1 VPLVRCPIHGRVYD
15 SAKDGKCPLC
25 LQEESM
31 PRAPGKAAKDTS
43 SEDASAKGRLVL
55 LLLLLFVVLIG
66 GGVYWYIDSHN
77 SADRAQMVRDS
88 LRAAAAGPPR
98 PDTTRFARA
107 SDYSPIRHARAL
119 RAGLESM
126 LAANRGALM
135 GWASGPIDT
144 TVTDRAGKRHLQQY
158 NAFYKHWMDR
168 LDAITR
174 NGTDFRYAPGV
185 QYSLQ
190 MDNVT
195 NQLQAAASVM
205 RDMVRP
211 YAVKPR
217 TERQADIRAAT
228 GYLHAA
234 GTVLTNLPH

>member
-1 VPLVRCPIHGRVYD
+1 VGHLLEIRLELQTISEEMRVVELDVDDVLDAVAELAARLGLGLVAD
-15 SAKDGKCPLC
+15 SECC
-25 LQEESM
+25 L
-31 PRAPGKAAKDTS
+31 R
-43 SEDASAKGRLVL
+43 SEDCCGNQ
-55 LLLLLFVVLIG
+55 G
-66 GGVYWYIDSHN
+66 GG
-77 SADRAQMVRDS
+77 RQ
-88 LRAAAAGPPR
+88 
-98 PDTTRFARA
+98 
-107 SDYSPIRHARAL
+107 
-119 RAGLESM
+119 
-126 LAANRGALM
+126 
-135 GWASGPIDT
+135 
-144 TVTDRAGKRHLQQY
+144 RAGKRHLQQY

-211 YAVKPR
+211 YAVKPH

>member
-1 VPLVRCPIHGRVYD
+1 MPLVRCPIHGRVYD
-15 SAKDGKCPLC
+15 TAKDAKCPLC
-25 LQEESM
+25 LQEENL
-31 PRAPGKAAKDTS
+31 PRAPGKAKADTTPD
-43 SEDASAKGRLVL
+43 EASARGRLVL
-55 LLLLLFVVLIG
+55 LGLLLFVVLIG
-66 GGVYWYIDSHN
+66 AGVYWYIDSHN
-77 SADRAQMVRDS
+77 AVDRAQAVRDS
-88 LRAAAAGPPR
+88 LRAEAAGPPR

-107 SDYSPIRHARAL
+107 NDFSPIRRARAL
-119 RAGLESM
+119 RASLESM
-126 LAANRGALM
+126 LAGNRGALL
-135 GWASGPIDT
+135 GWAAGPIDT

-158 NAFYKHWMDR
+158 NAFYKHWTDR

-211 YAVKPR
+211 YEVKSR